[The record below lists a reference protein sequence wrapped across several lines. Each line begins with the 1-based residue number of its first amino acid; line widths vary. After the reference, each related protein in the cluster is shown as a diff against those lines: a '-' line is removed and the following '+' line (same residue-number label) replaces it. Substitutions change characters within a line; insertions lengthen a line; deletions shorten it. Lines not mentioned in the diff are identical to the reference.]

1 LVCAAEREPLKITHS
16 FTSPLTLV
24 AATVKSA
31 EVLVQ
36 FAKAVVMAALV
47 VPTPQE

>member
-16 FTSPLTLV
+16 FTSPETL
-24 AATVKSA
+24 AAVTVKSA

-36 FAKAVVMAALV
+36 LAKAVVMAL
-47 VPTPQE
+47 